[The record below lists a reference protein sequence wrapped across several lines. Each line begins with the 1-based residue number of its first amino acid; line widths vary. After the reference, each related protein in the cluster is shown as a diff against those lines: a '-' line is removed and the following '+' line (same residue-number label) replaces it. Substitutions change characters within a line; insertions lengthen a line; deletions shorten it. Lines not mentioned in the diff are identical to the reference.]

1 MVLLAVTYLE
11 GMVMSRVE
19 VAVNGTEYELG
30 FNGLYYWHRDG
41 LTASALQGS
50 FVNPTQALD
59 AMRRYNVSFKQEVN
73 LDVTDLEGLEKK
85 ADLLGYAE
93 KNNIE
98 VPDKYK
104 APSAIKKFLQGG
116 YK

>member
-1 MVLLAVTYLE
+1 MKKTAD
-11 GMVMSRVE
+11 
-19 VAVNGTEYELG
+19 NNTEYELS
-30 FNGLYYWHRDG
+30 FNGLDYWHRDG

-59 AMRRYNVSFKQEVN
+59 AMRRYNVSFIQEVN
-73 LDVTDLEGLEKK
+73 LDVTDLESLEKK
-85 ADLLGYAE
+85 ADLLGYA
-93 KNNIE
+93 KNNNIE

>member
-1 MVLLAVTYLE
+1 MNTITE
-11 GMVMSRVE
+11 H
-19 VAVNGTEYELG
+19 GTEYKLE

-59 AMRRYNVSFKQEVN
+59 AMRRYNVSFIQEVN
-73 LDVTDLEGLEKK
+73 LDVTDLESLEKK
-85 ADLLGYAE
+85 ADLLGYA
-93 KNNIE
+93 KNNNIE

-104 APSAIKKFLQGG
+104 VPSAIKKFLQGG